1 MNRVL
6 PLALLAIIFMSSF
19 AYAAGISTSYYSGK
33 PLEMFAGQE
42 KTIQINLQN
51 MKGDSTVIFEAEV
64 LESEEISELLSSAV
78 YNLPP
83 QTKDVLSELKISIPS
98 SDQIGKEYTIKVIYR
113 GAQEPSEGQ
122 AGQVGF
128 SISYTATIPVKVV
141 SQGDETP
148 ESTQPTVSEEEEGM
162 AVWLWV
168 LFAVLALIALIH
180 YLTKKK
186 NESLK

>member
-19 AYAAGISTSYYSGK
+19 ASAAGISTSHYGGK

-51 MKGDSTVIFEAEV
+51 MQGDSTVIFEAEV
-64 LESEEISELLSSAV
+64 LEGGGIFELLSGTV

-83 QTKDVLSELKISIPS
+83 QTKDVPSELKISIPS

-113 GAQEPSEGQ
+113 GAQKPSE
-122 AGQVGF
+122 GQVGF
-128 SISYTATIPVKVV
+128 SVSYLALIPVKVV

-180 YLTKKK
+180 YLIKKK